1 MADQDPMQIKS
12 TSKRSAECSD
22 IVLRETN
29 TTQLVFR
36 PMLVENPRN
45 DQASVNG
52 TFIFQCKG
60 RNDEWENL
68 PSIPLS
74 QLKKGEGFK
83 LKVKSKELLYL
94 YEEISSLYELY
105 AESGIPQGESQYIK
119 VNKQITELVGMPQY
133 QLAQFLSANRQFG
146 STLLSRLVEWA
157 VSADDPTALVERL
170 VDLGQDSLKKLNV
183 AVGIQSLRTAI
194 DIWKKNSLSTDE
206 EFWQSTLT
214 ENSFV
219 LEQIFSW
226 PVTIVKGKAYVG
238 GKTVENVG
246 GSIVDFL
253 IKNQLTQNAALIEIK
268 TPGTPLLGREYRN
281 SIYNL
286 SEDLSGAVMQVLNYR
301 HTLSEQYTSLTRGQ
315 GSLFE
320 SFNPECVI
328 IVGNAQTQLEERD
341 QRKSF
346 ELFRRQL
353 PGVHIITYD
362 EMFAKAENLIGVL
375 ESPYASSASDEED
388 VPFRL

>member
-1 MADQDPMQIKS
+1 
-12 TSKRSAECSD
+12 
-22 IVLRETN
+22 
-29 TTQLVFR
+29 
-36 PMLVENPRN
+36 MLVENPRN

-375 ESPYASSASDEED
+375 ESPYASSASDEEMFLLGCD
-388 VPFRL
+388 C